1 MAISFI
7 GGGNQGILK
16 KTTELPQVTDKLDP
30 IMLYRV
36 HLAWAGSKLTTS
48 VVHARIAKEVVN
60 TTIIRP
66 PPYIMNITYYFSIH
80 MYCILPFASTWD
92 QFRFVFLIL
101 LVLSSVLWFP
111 LRFPHK
117 NDVQFV
123 SSCHTLFVFF
133 CASWCPIHIMFCF
146 SSSCLPYV
154 ASFSG
159 LLICYCPFCI
169 L

>member
-1 MAISFI
+1 VAISFI

-30 IMLYRV
+30 IMLFRV

-92 QFRFVFLIL
+92 QLRSVFLIL

-123 SSCHTLFVFF
+123 SSCHIYVICVFLRIVVFNTYYVLLFFVLFV
-133 CASWCPIHIMFCF
+133 
-146 SSSCLPYV
+146 
-154 ASFSG
+154 SFSG
-159 LLICYCPFCI
+159 LLIFYCPFCI